1 MWINIVSAKELI
13 VGESGEFRTI
23 RSAIESARD
32 GDRIIV
38 KSGIYREGALEI
50 TRAITLTGENG
61 AVLDGENKFQILT
74 VKASGVTV
82 NNLTFENVGVS
93 YVQDNAAIKLIESD
107 NSNIIDNRFR
117 NAFFGIYLSKSGFC
131 TIRGNDLVA
140 AAEKEASSGNG
151 IHLWNCHDITIENN
165 SIQRHRDGIYFEFV
179 KRSTITGNH
188 SIGNL
193 RYGLHFMFS
202 DTCVYKNNLFKGN
215 SAGVAV
221 MYTKNITM
229 QGNRFEDNWGAASYG
244 ILLKDITG
252 SEITG
257 NTFMN
262 NTVGIHAEGT
272 SRNRISDNEFLNNG
286 WAVRIMANSTDNVF
300 SQNNFI
306 GNAFDVATNSR
317 QNYNVFDSNYW
328 SAYEGY
334 DLNRDGVGD
343 VPFRPVRLFSLLIE
357 QYPTALILLRS
368 FLIDVIDAAES
379 VIPALTPETLTDA
392 NPRMRRLP

>member
-1 MWINIVSAKELI
+1 MYAGVVSAKDLI
-13 VGESGEFRTI
+13 VEKGGEFSTI
-23 RSAIESARD
+23 RSAIESAQD
-32 GDRIIV
+32 GDRIII
-38 KSGIYREGALEI
+38 KSGVYREGALEI
-50 TRAITLTGENG
+50 HRSITLTGEDK

-74 VKASGVTV
+74 VKASGVTIS
-82 NNLTFENVGVS
+82 NLTFENVGVS
-93 YVQDNAAIKLIESD
+93 YVQDNAAIKLIESY
-107 NSNIIDNRFR
+107 NSAVIDNRFR

-131 TIRGNDLVA
+131 TIRGNDLIA

-165 SIQRHRDGIYFEFV
+165 SIQHHRDGIYFEFV

-202 DTCVYKNNLFKGN
+202 DTCVYEDNLFKNN

-221 MYTKNITM
+221 MYTKKITM
-229 QGNRFEDNWGAASYG
+229 KRNRFEDNWGAASYG
-244 ILLKDITG
+244 VLLKDITG
-252 SEITG
+252 SDIAD
-257 NTFMN
+257 NAFVN

-272 SRNRISDNEFLNNG
+272 SRNRIAGNEFLNNG

-328 SAYEGY
+328 SAYDGY

-368 FLIDVIDAAES
+368 FLIDLIDAAES
-379 VIPALTPETLTDA
+379 VIPALTPETLADA